1 MKKIVTVGATTL
13 TALTLLGVAQPLAHA
28 DQNAAQP
35 KQTQNKLASVQQK
48 ADTDVVNIPD
58 ANLKKL
64 LNGMLG
70 GTRTPDQDITVA
82 EAEGC
87 TGDIAYMESASAKK
101 IYDLTGIEYF
111 KNITQF
117 GWVYQDF
124 SDVSK
129 IPDLSGITKLTALNA
144 SNCNLSQA
152 GFEKYII
159 AGTKSNGWT
168 FFNKNHI
175 TDFSKIGS
183 RSGTPWT
190 NFKLEGQTVTK
201 DSQKVTD
208 GKITVAKENLK
219 NIDGTTPTIK
229 IQNGGTEEGE
239 NIVWDRLAGSTTSVT
254 YTWSGKNTFSGTVTV
269 PVIWDSDK
277 DKVQADVNLLFKDN
291 TRTELNTNITV
302 QKIETVRKEV
312 NALTDSAEKTSM
324 LDQIGAAY
332 GLYFV
337 VDAKAEQEGDPLG
350 NKVKADLNMTTL
362 HDFVEASTDFE
373 AGDGQYANGKTSNA
387 SAGTYDYVR
396 SGWSKAVTEAIARV
410 NSYVAGTDLAQ
421 AGLGSFSEDVA
432 HLRTAAEAI
441 QADQESAN
449 DSIQVEYNYTAQAP
463 GEPGWYGMI
472 PSNVVLTDAH
482 RGTGELVNV
491 ELKNATKVGG
501 NYTNYDGGK
510 TVEVGV
516 KSDNGYKLDDGKGD
530 KAVEYKLD
538 FFDKSTGTTQDVAQ
552 DNVEHKIG
560 EMKKGQTVITSHVD
574 LLGNAEKS
582 GKYTDQLFYHFS
594 EK

>member
-1 MKKIVTVGATTL
+1 MGSVTV
-13 TALTLLGVAQPLAHA
+13 
-28 DQNAAQP
+28 
-35 KQTQNKLASVQQK
+35 S
-48 ADTDVVNIPD
+48 
-58 ANLKKL
+58 
-64 LNGMLG
+64 
-70 GTRTPDQDITVA
+70 
-82 EAEGC
+82 
-87 TGDIAYMESASAKK
+87 
-101 IYDLTGIEYF
+101 
-111 KNITQF
+111 
-117 GWVYQDF
+117 
-124 SDVSK
+124 
-129 IPDLSGITKLTALNA
+129 
-144 SNCNLSQA
+144 
-152 GFEKYII
+152 
-159 AGTKSNGWT
+159 
-168 FFNKNHI
+168 
-175 TDFSKIGS
+175 
-183 RSGTPWT
+183 
-190 NFKLEGQTVTK
+190 
-201 DSQKVTD
+201 
-208 GKITVAKENLK
+208 
-219 NIDGTTPTIK
+219 
-229 IQNGGTEEGE
+229 
-239 NIVWDRLAGSTTSVT
+239 
-254 YTWSGKNTFSGTVTV
+254 V
-269 PVIWDSDK
+269 PVIWASDE
-277 DKVQADVNLLFKDN
+277 DKAQADVNLLFTDN
-291 TRTELNTNITV
+291 TRTALATNTTV
-302 QKIETVRKEV
+302 QKIETARKE
-312 NALTDSAEKTSM
+312 
-324 LDQIGAAY
+324 
-332 GLYFV
+332 
-337 VDAKAEQEGDPLG
+337 VDAKAEQDGDPLG
-350 NKVKADLNMTTL
+350 NKVKADLNMTTF

-387 SAGTYDYVR
+387 SAGTYDHVR

-574 LLGNAEKS
+574 LLGNTEKS